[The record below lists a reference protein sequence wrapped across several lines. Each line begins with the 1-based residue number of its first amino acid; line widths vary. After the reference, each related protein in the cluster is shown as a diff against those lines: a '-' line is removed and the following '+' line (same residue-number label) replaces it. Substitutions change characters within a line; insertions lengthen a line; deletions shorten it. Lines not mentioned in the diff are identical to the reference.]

1 MTFYG
6 FRTARRMRTLRVGML
21 VSGGALRDA
30 LRCQKGLIA
39 RFRTRAFRG
48 ATRTFA
54 PFLWVELLRVVASRA

>member
-1 MTFYG
+1 
-6 FRTARRMRTLRVGML
+6 ML